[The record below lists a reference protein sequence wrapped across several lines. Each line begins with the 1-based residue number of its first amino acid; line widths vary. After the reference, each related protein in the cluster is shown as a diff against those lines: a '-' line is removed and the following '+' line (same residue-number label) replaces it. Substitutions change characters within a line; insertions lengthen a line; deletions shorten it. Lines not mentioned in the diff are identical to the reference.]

1 MVSRECGPSAD
12 VSLRA
17 PGCRTRELGGGAAA
31 TICACADDLCNMVT
45 AGAPG
50 VTSSLVTI
58 IMVLSALLVLGP

>member
-1 MVSRECGPSAD
+1 MTRECGPEAD
-12 VSLRA
+12 VTLPA